1 VDARLWQRHV
11 SYLTKFVTKTHY
23 ADEVARLGIEG
34 RLDKARAEL
43 KRVNA
48 PGYLEE
54 LRGTLGANPLP
65 KSAAQEQAELAITS
79 SATNT
84 PSARQTV
91 AVT

>member
-1 VDARLWQRHV
+1 
-11 SYLTKFVTKTHY
+11 
-23 ADEVARLGIEG
+23 
-34 RLDKARAEL
+34 
-43 KRVNA
+43 VNA